1 MHYGRASDGRLD
13 FPDRAESTGRFRC
26 SFSVYFHG
34 RWKKKK
40 TKLTLKLEVVI
51 VVRAS
56 KKQTEK
62 WMRIT
67 VNHIIS
73 DFPGSAAKNNES
85 S

>member
-1 MHYGRASDGRLD
+1 MFIVRSKQ
-13 FPDRAESTGRFRC
+13 
-26 SFSVYFHG
+26 G
-34 RWKKKK
+34 RWRKKKETKSRAK
-40 TKLTLKLEVVI
+40 TKSTLKLEVVI